1 MGQKARLFTRL
12 AGLGSM
18 GLGGLVLVRP
28 AQLGS
33 LLGIDTKKQAGL
45 ALTLGLAVR
54 DIAIGVYIL
63 CARDN
68 RALRQGLLFRLL
80 AETSDFL
87 MTGLG
92 RGIIRQPAG
101 RKIALSIPPLLL
113 SEWLIRQSL
122 KD

>member
-1 MGQKARLFTRL
+1 MAQKAKLLTRL
-12 AGLGSM
+12 AGLGSV
-18 GLGGLVLVRP
+18 GLGGLVLARP

-45 ALTLGLAVR
+45 ALTFGLAVR
-54 DIAIGVYIL
+54 DIAIGTFIL
-63 CARDN
+63 RARDN
-68 RALRQGLLFRLL
+68 QSLRQGLLFRML

-92 RGIIRQPAG
+92 RGIIRQPTG
-101 RKIALSIPPLLL
+101 RKIALSILPLLL
-113 SEWLIRQSL
+113 VEWLIRQNL